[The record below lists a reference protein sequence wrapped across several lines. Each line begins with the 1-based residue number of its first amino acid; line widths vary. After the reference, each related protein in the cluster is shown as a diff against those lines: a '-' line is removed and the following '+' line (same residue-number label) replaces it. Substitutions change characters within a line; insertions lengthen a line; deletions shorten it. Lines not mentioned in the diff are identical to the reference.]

1 MQELL
6 KSQQEAI
13 DKEYEDIAA
22 TRIKVYDTMDEL
34 PQELQ
39 NMEQKIKK
47 RMVDLGITKDRFR
60 EGYFKE
66 FNI

>member
-39 NMEQKIKK
+39 KMEQKIKK